1 MVGGA
6 WAQEPSGFD
15 AHGFHLAP
23 FDADLRDGLSVI
35 RPGDFE
41 SGDFFAGGVMEY
53 AKAPLVAIRDGQRT
67 AVVDDVLALNVSA
80 GMALH
85 ERARLVV
92 GAPVYLAVTGQEQV
106 GGAIGDVRLGSTF
119 VLVRPSDASGIG
131 VGLSPWFDVPTG
143 PDERFLGTGA
153 AAGGVVAALTAER
166 DSLTLTA
173 NAGPRFKPQLE
184 RANLTGSDALV
195 LGLGLGYLV
204 STDVALGADL
214 LGEVP
219 FVPSDS
225 PGSTAPWQG
234 QVYGRW
240 VTETGGHLL
249 GGVGTALSGGVGAA
263 AFRLFVGGGFGQ
275 VSSDGPPEAVVAETS
290 EPAAP
295 DTVGFQ
301 VTASLDGEG
310 IDGAEV
316 ALDGPET
323 LRVTTPAE
331 LQVEPRTLWR
341 ASASLGACLSGE
353 AIGQIH
359 DADGGMDIP
368 LQWMAGGRMRLLV
381 LNADGVPI
389 RGVSVSFESSDEG
402 CAPQSPIVLDAAGS
416 ASFAIGRG
424 AHRVRVEADGY
435 VDHVEDVEVEDG
447 EMREVI
453 ALMMPVAD

>member
-1 MVGGA
+1 MLQTEAPLLLPQRSTDTRSPSGRRVRLGPLAAAGLGWSLVGMVGGA

-184 RANLTGSDALV
+184 RANLTGIV
-195 LGLGLGYLV
+195 CG
-204 STDVALGADL
+204 
-214 LGEVP
+214 
-219 FVPSDS
+219 
-225 PGSTAPWQG
+225 
-234 QVYGRW
+234 
-240 VTETGGHLL
+240 
-249 GGVGTALSGGVGAA
+249 
-263 AFRLFVGGGFGQ
+263 
-275 VSSDGPPEAVVAETS
+275 
-290 EPAAP
+290 
-295 DTVGFQ
+295 
-301 VTASLDGEG
+301 GEG
-310 IDGAEV
+310 VRRCSATAFLEV
-316 ALDGPET
+316 SGP
-323 LRVTTPAE
+323 V
-331 LQVEPRTLWR
+331 
-341 ASASLGACLSGE
+341 
-353 AIGQIH
+353 
-359 DADGGMDIP
+359 
-368 LQWMAGGRMRLLV
+368 
-381 LNADGVPI
+381 
-389 RGVSVSFESSDEG
+389 F
-402 CAPQSPIVLDAAGS
+402 
-416 ASFAIGRG
+416 F
-424 AHRVRVEADGY
+424 
-435 VDHVEDVEVEDG
+435 
-447 EMREVI
+447 
-453 ALMMPVAD
+453 